1 MERQAKNYNKV
12 VNFDKE
18 TKEITVLRELFE
30 YKDSF
35 KGAVGSIFEPISKA
49 YYDEVMEKYLN
60 NPQAVSEYWNDN
72 IGEPLT
78 YNEYEAIANDEDD
91 VIRLCGG
98 LDDSYSEMWDEL
110 REVTELTE
118 DEAYMFNCI
127 GGGRCFTKDFQGNFN
142 KELSKLIR
150 EYES

>member
-18 TKEITVLRELFE
+18 TKEITVLRELFD
-30 YKDSF
+30 YKGSSE
-35 KGAVGSIFEPISKA
+35 GAVGSIFEPISKA

-78 YNEYEAIANDEDD
+78 YNQFESIASDEDEI
-91 VIRLCGG
+91 IRLCGG
-98 LDDSYSEMWDEL
+98 LDDSYSELWEYL
-110 REVTELTE
+110 REVTGLTE
-118 DEAYMFNCI
+118 DDAYIFNCI
-127 GGGRCFTKDFQGNFN
+127 GGGRCFNRDFQGNIN
-142 KELSKLIR
+142 KHLSKIIR

>member
-18 TKEITVLRELFE
+18 ITVLEQVFN
-30 YKDSF
+30 YKDGF
-35 KGAVGSIFEPISKA
+35 KGAVGTKFEPISKA

>member
-1 MERQAKNYNKV
+1 MKRQAKNYNKV

-18 TKEITVLRELFE
+18 TKEITVLEGLFE
-30 YKDSF
+30 YKDGF
-35 KGAVGSIFEPISKA
+35 KGAVGSVFEPISKA
-49 YYDEVMEKYLN
+49 YYDEVMEEYLN

-98 LDDSYSEMWDEL
+98 LDYSYGELWDYL
-110 REVTELTE
+110 REELKLNE
-118 DEAYMFNCI
+118 EEAYMFNCI